1 MRERQTETK
10 SILQKHDRKNII
22 LLPIGYINSLIGN
35 NILFSE
41 CDFNSVY
48 PAEKINNN
56 ILFPECDLICV
67 NPAEKS

>member
-1 MRERQTETK
+1 MTEK
-10 SILQKHDRKNII
+10 PLSY
-22 LLPIGYINSLIGN
+22 LLYIHYTNSLIDD

-48 PAEKINNN
+48 PAKKINNI

-67 NPAEKS
+67 YPAEKS